1 MGPTSNPAIQMKLP
15 VASCGES
22 QAENQMR
29 KALNTRVLS
38 NALLVLI
45 LCLASQV
52 KATST
57 PTPLFCLDYETG
69 ILTSEATGVAVV
81 IPNAVD
87 AISIDCTLARS
98 GQCSLRS
105 TVSNTPDYISFGAHR
120 AESNTQAL
128 RATRYSSGDAI
139 RYAFS
144 LYLPSDWETDSRD
157 SIDIIWQFKR
167 FGTYPDMFVAI
178 KGADIVLRLTG
189 DKQETL
195 VKNYPTGQW
204 IDFRIDALW
213 SYESGGRV
221 IAAIRQPAE
230 EEFKEIVKISG
241 ANMGDV
247 RPRSGFLKW
256 GIYKPAY
263 KHSVT
268 SRPRIVFHD
277 KICVEQWNAS
287 EPDRLP

>member
-1 MGPTSNPAIQMKLP
+1 MLP

-22 QAENQMR
+22 QVENELQ
-29 KALNTRVLS
+29 KALNIRVLS
-38 NALLVLI
+38 NTLLLLI

-69 ILTSEATGVAVV
+69 TPTSEVTGVAVV
-81 IPNAVD
+81 TPNAVD

-120 AESNTQAL
+120 AESDTQAL

-144 LYLPSDWETDSRD
+144 LYLPSDWEIDSRD

-189 DKQETL
+189 GKQDTL
-195 VKNYPTGQW
+195 VKNYSTGQW
-204 IDFRIDALW
+204 IDIRIDVLW
-213 SYESGGRV
+213 SYETGGKV

-241 ANMGDV
+241 ANMGDT
-247 RPRSGFLKW
+247 RSRSGYLKW
-256 GIYKPAY
+256 GIYKPGY
-263 KHSVT
+263 DHSTT
-268 SRPRIVFHD
+268 SRSRIVFHD
-277 KICVEQWNAS
+277 KICIEGLNTS
-287 EPDRLP
+287 EPDYLP

>member
-1 MGPTSNPAIQMKLP
+1 MKLP
-15 VASCGES
+15 VPSCGAS
-22 QAENQMR
+22 QVENRLQTP
-29 KALNTRVLS
+29 LNSRVLS
-38 NALLVLI
+38 NTLLISI
-45 LCLASQV
+45 LCLVSSISA
-52 KATST
+52 AST
-57 PTPLFCLDYETG
+57 PPPIFCLDYEAGTR
-69 ILTSEATGVAVV
+69 TSEVIGVAVV
-81 IPNAVD
+81 KPNAAD
-87 AISIDCTLARS
+87 AISIDCTFARS
-98 GQCSLRS
+98 GRCSIRS
-105 TVSNTPDYISFGAHR
+105 KVANTPEYISFGAHR
-120 AESNTQAL
+120 AESDTQAL
-128 RATRYSSGDAI
+128 MATRYSMGDAI

-144 LYLPSDWETDSRD
+144 LYLPADWEVDSRD

-167 FGTYPDMFVAI
+167 FGTSPDMFVAI
-178 KGADIVLRLTG
+178 KGKDIVLRLTG
-189 DKQETL
+189 GKQVTL
-195 VKNYPTGQW
+195 VTNYSTGQW

>member
-1 MGPTSNPAIQMKLP
+1 
-15 VASCGES
+15 V
-22 QAENQMR
+22 QA
-29 KALNTRVLS
+29 ALKTRGLA
-38 NALLVLI
+38 NALLLSA
-45 LCLASQV
+45 LLWLSSHAQAASL
-52 KATST
+52 
-57 PTPLFCLDYETG
+57 PIFCLDYETG
-69 ILTSEATGVAVV
+69 TLTSEIGGVVAVK
-81 IPNAVD
+81 PDAVD

-105 TVSNTPDYISFGAHR
+105 TVSNTSDYISFGAHR

-139 RYAFS
+139 RYSFS

-189 DKQETL
+189 GKQETL

-204 IDFRIDALW
+204 IDFRIDVLW
-213 SYESGGRV
+213 SYETGGKV
-221 IAAIRQPAE
+221 IAAIGQPAK
-230 EEFKEIVKISG
+230 EEFEEIIKISG
-241 ANMGDV
+241 ANMGDT
-247 RPRSGFLKW
+247 RPRSGYLKW
-256 GIYKPAY
+256 GIYKPGY
-263 KHSVT
+263 EHSTT

-277 KICVEQWNAS
+277 KICVERRDTS
-287 EPDRLP
+287 KPDHFP

>member
-1 MGPTSNPAIQMKLP
+1 MVT
-15 VASCGES
+15 
-22 QAENQMR
+22 
-29 KALNTRVLS
+29 
-38 NALLVLI
+38 
-45 LCLASQV
+45 
-52 KATST
+52 
-57 PTPLFCLDYETG
+57 
-69 ILTSEATGVAVV
+69 
-81 IPNAVD
+81 PNAVD

-120 AESNTQAL
+120 AESDTQAL

-144 LYLPSDWETDSRD
+144 LYLPSDWEIDSRD

-189 DKQETL
+189 GKQDTL
-195 VKNYPTGQW
+195 VKNYSTGQW
-204 IDFRIDALW
+204 IDIRIDVLW
-213 SYESGGRV
+213 SYETGGKV

-241 ANMGDV
+241 ANMGDT
-247 RPRSGFLKW
+247 RSRSGYLKW
-256 GIYKPAY
+256 GIYKPGY
-263 KHSVT
+263 EHSTT

-277 KICVEQWNAS
+277 KICVEGLNMS
-287 EPDRLP
+287 EQDYLP

>member
-1 MGPTSNPAIQMKLP
+1 MLP

-22 QAENQMR
+22 QVENELQ
-29 KALNTRVLS
+29 KALNIRVLS
-38 NALLVLI
+38 NTLLLLI

-69 ILTSEATGVAVV
+69 TPTSEVTGVAVV
-81 IPNAVD
+81 TPNAVD

-120 AESNTQAL
+120 AESDTQAL

-144 LYLPSDWETDSRD
+144 LYLPSDWEIDSRD

-189 DKQETL
+189 GKQETL
-195 VKNYPTGQW
+195 VKNYSTGQW
-204 IDFRIDALW
+204 IDIRIDVLW
-213 SYESGGRV
+213 SYETGGKV
-221 IAAIRQPAE
+221 IAAIRQSAE
-230 EEFKEIVKISG
+230 EEFKEIARISG
-241 ANMGDV
+241 ANMGDT
-247 RPRSGFLKW
+247 RPRSGYLKW
-256 GIYKPAY
+256 GIYKPGY
-263 KHSVT
+263 EHSIT
-268 SRPRIVFHD
+268 SRPRIAFHD
-277 KICVEQWNAS
+277 KICVEGWNMS
-287 EPDRLP
+287 EQDYLP

>member
-1 MGPTSNPAIQMKLP
+1 MKLP
-15 VASCGES
+15 IATCGAS
-22 QAENQMR
+22 QVENGLQ
-29 KALNTRVLS
+29 KPLNIRVLS
-38 NALLVLI
+38 NTLLLSI
-45 LCLASQV
+45 LCLVSHISA
-52 KATST
+52 AST
-57 PTPLFCLDYETG
+57 PTPIFCLDYEAGT
-69 ILTSEATGVAVV
+69 LTSEVIGVAVV
-81 IPNAVD
+81 KPNAAD
-87 AISIDCTLARS
+87 AISVDCTLARS

-167 FGTYPDMFVAI
+167 FGAYPDMFVAI
-178 KGADIVLRLTG
+178 KGTDIVLRLTG
-189 DKQETL
+189 GKQKTL

-204 IDFRIDALW
+204 IDFRIDVLW
-213 SYESGGRV
+213 SYETGGKV
-221 IAAIRQPAE
+221 VAAIRRPAE

-241 ANMGDV
+241 ANMVDA
-247 RPRSGFLKW
+247 RPQSAYLKW

-263 KHSVT
+263 EHSVT

-277 KICVEQWNAS
+277 KIRVERWNAS

>member
-1 MGPTSNPAIQMKLP
+1 MKLP

-22 QAENQMR
+22 QVENEMR
-29 KALNTRVLS
+29 KSLNIRVLS

-81 IPNAVD
+81 TPNAVD

-178 KGADIVLRLTG
+178 KGADIVLRLIG
-189 DKQETL
+189 GKQKTL
-195 VKNYPTGQW
+195 VKNYSTGQW
-204 IDFRIDALW
+204 IDFRIDVLW
-213 SYESGGRV
+213 SYETGGKV
-221 IAAIRQPAE
+221 IAAIRRPAE
-230 EEFKEIVKISG
+230 EEFKETVKISG
-241 ANMGDV
+241 ANMGDT
-247 RPRSGFLKW
+247 RPRSGYLKW
-256 GIYKPAY
+256 GIYKPGY
-263 KHSVT
+263 EHSTT

-277 KICVEQWNAS
+277 KICVEGWNMS
-287 EPDRLP
+287 EPDYLP

>member
-1 MGPTSNPAIQMKLP
+1 
-15 VASCGES
+15 
-22 QAENQMR
+22 
-29 KALNTRVLS
+29 LNIRVLS

-69 ILTSEATGVAVV
+69 ILTSETTGVAVV
-81 IPNAVD
+81 TPNAVD

-204 IDFRIDALW
+204 IDFRIDVLW
-213 SYESGGRV
+213 SYETRGKV
-221 IAAIRQPAE
+221 IAAIRQQAE
-230 EEFKEIVKISG
+230 EEFKEIVKIIG
-241 ANMGDV
+241 ANMGDT
-247 RPRSGFLKW
+247 RPRSGYLKW
-256 GIYKPAY
+256 GIYKPGY
-263 KHSVT
+263 KHSTT
-268 SRPRIVFHD
+268 SRPRTVFHD
-277 KICVEQWNAS
+277 KICVQGWNTS
-287 EPDRLP
+287 EPDFLPRFHIHKN

>member
-1 MGPTSNPAIQMKLP
+1 MLP

-22 QAENQMR
+22 QVENELQ
-29 KALNTRVLS
+29 KALNIRVLS
-38 NALLVLI
+38 NTLLLLI

-69 ILTSEATGVAVV
+69 TPTSEVTGVAVV
-81 IPNAVD
+81 TPNAVD

-120 AESNTQAL
+120 AESDTQAL

-144 LYLPSDWETDSRD
+144 LYLPSDWEIDSRD

-189 DKQETL
+189 GKQETL
-195 VKNYPTGQW
+195 VKNYSTGQW
-204 IDFRIDALW
+204 IDIRIDVLW
-213 SYESGGRV
+213 SYETGGKV
-221 IAAIRQPAE
+221 IAAIRQSAE
-230 EEFKEIVKISG
+230 EEFKEIARTSG
-241 ANMGDV
+241 ANMGDT
-247 RPRSGFLKW
+247 RPRSGYLKW
-256 GIYKPAY
+256 GVYKPGY
-263 KHSVT
+263 EHSTT
-268 SRPRIVFHD
+268 SRPRVVFHD
-277 KICVEQWNAS
+277 KICVEEWNMS
-287 EPDRLP
+287 EPDYLP

>member
-1 MGPTSNPAIQMKLP
+1 MLP
-15 VASCGES
+15 VASCGGS
-22 QAENQMR
+22 QVENELQ
-29 KALNTRVLS
+29 KALNIRVLS
-38 NALLVLI
+38 NTLLLLI

-69 ILTSEATGVAVV
+69 TPTSEVTGVAVV
-81 IPNAVD
+81 TPNAVD

-120 AESNTQAL
+120 AESDTQAL

-144 LYLPSDWETDSRD
+144 LYLPSDWEIDSRD

-189 DKQETL
+189 GKQETL
-195 VKNYPTGQW
+195 VKNYSTGQW
-204 IDFRIDALW
+204 IDIRIDVLW
-213 SYESGGRV
+213 SYETGGKV
-221 IAAIRQPAE
+221 IAAIRQSAE
-230 EEFKEIVKISG
+230 EEFKVIARISG
-241 ANMGDV
+241 ANMGDT
-247 RPRSGFLKW
+247 RPRSGYLKW
-256 GIYKPAY
+256 GVYKPGY
-263 KHSVT
+263 EYSTT
-268 SRPRIVFHD
+268 SRPRVVFHD
-277 KICVEQWNAS
+277 KICVE
-287 EPDRLP
+287 E